1 MAATL
6 STVTA
11 ARRNRS
17 GPSDVR
23 GLMMTD
29 VEDQTWLRHTDFEA
43 FYRAQWQE
51 IYRPLAVVLR
61 DPDLAREATDEAMTR
76 ALRQWRKV
84 TRVNNQ
90 AGWVYRVAHNWAVD
104 QIRRRQRWRR
114 RDLRAE
120 PVWQPPVPD
129 PEVFRAVSDLP
140 YDQRAVVVLRLV
152 EDWSERDVAEALG
165 IAPGTVKSRLSRAL
179 EKLREELS

>member
-6 STVTA
+6 SSVIVE
-11 ARRNRS
+11 RRNQSGRS
-17 GPSDVR
+17 NVR

-29 VEDQTWLRHTDFEA
+29 VEDPTRLRHTDFEA

-51 IYRPLAVVLR
+51 VYRPLAVVLR

-76 ALRQWRKV
+76 ALRHWRRV
-84 TRVNNQ
+84 TRVQNQ
-90 AGWVYRVAHNWAVD
+90 AGWVYRVAYNWAVD
-104 QIRRRQRWRR
+104 QIRRRRRWSGRKMR
-114 RDLRAE
+114 VE

-129 PEVFRAVSDLP
+129 PEVFRAVSELP
-140 YDQRAVVVLRLV
+140 YDQRSVVVLRLV
-152 EDWSERDVAEALG
+152 EDWSEKEVADALG

>member
-1 MAATL
+1 
-6 STVTA
+6 
-11 ARRNRS
+11 
-17 GPSDVR
+17 
-23 GLMMTD
+23 MTD
-29 VEDQTWLRHTDFEA
+29 VENHNRLRHTEFEP

-51 IYRPLAVVLR
+51 VYRPLAVVLR
-61 DPDLAREATDEAMTR
+61 DPDLAREATDEGMTR
-76 ALRQWRKV
+76 ALRHWRKV
-84 TRVNNQ
+84 VRVENQ

-104 QIRRRQRWRR
+104 QIRKRQRWRNR
-114 RDLRAE
+114 LTRVE

-129 PEVFRAVSDLP
+129 PEVFGAVNALP

-179 EKLREELS
+179 EKLAEELS

>member
-1 MAATL
+1 
-6 STVTA
+6 
-11 ARRNRS
+11 
-17 GPSDVR
+17 
-23 GLMMTD
+23 MTD
-29 VEDQTWLRHTDFEA
+29 VEDHTRLRHQDFEP

-51 IYRPLAVVLR
+51 VYRPLAVVLR

-76 ALRQWRKV
+76 ALRHWPQVAKAG
-84 TRVNNQ
+84 NQ

-114 RDLRAE
+114 RALRAE

-129 PEVFRAVSDLP
+129 PEVFRAVSELP

-165 IAPGTVKSRLSRAL
+165 VAVGTVKSRLSRAL
-179 EKLREELS
+179 ATLREKLA